1 MICTVRPDPG
11 FRIDTVTVNGKQVEA
26 AETYTF
32 SDIRESQSIKVTFK
46 WDNPFADVDEDDWFY
61 LAMCEATNSH
71 NFDMKNHVY
80 EKWTSLRE
88 NPDWAQYQ

>member
-1 MICTVRPDPG
+1 MINRVLNRIPETKADLLSNMIIWPD
-11 FRIDTVTVNGKQVEA
+11 N
-26 AETYTF
+26 
-32 SDIRESQSIKVTFK
+32 
-46 WDNPFADVDEDDWFY
+46 NEDDWFY